1 MAILSKKTM
10 NFAYGMGAAVVI
22 VGALFKIIHFE
33 IGPLTGNVMLT
44 IGLVTE
50 AIIFALSAFEPVD
63 QELDWSLVYPELA
76 GMHDEGAGHG
86 HDKKA
91 VKAAGKSDGISQ
103 QLDKMLED
111 AKIGPELLESLG
123 NSFKALTDNTS
134 KLADITDASVATNEY
149 VSNIKTASDRVGT
162 LADHYL
168 KASESLDSITL
179 TNSDGASYGE
189 QLQKVS
195 KNLAELNSVYELQL
209 RGAEQ
214 HTQATKSFYD
224 GIESL
229 MSNLQDSV
237 SDTKKYKEEM
247 SQLTTNLTSLNTI
260 YGNMLTAMNI
270 NR

>member
-1 MAILSKKTM
+1 
-10 NFAYGMGAAVVI
+10 
-22 VGALFKIIHFE
+22 
-33 IGPLTGNVMLT
+33 
-44 IGLVTE
+44 
-50 AIIFALSAFEPVD
+50 
-63 QELDWSLVYPELA
+63 
-76 GMHDEGAGHG
+76 
-86 HDKKA
+86 
-91 VKAAGKSDGISQ
+91 
-103 QLDKMLED
+103 
-111 AKIGPELLESLG
+111 
-123 NSFKALTDNTS
+123 
-134 KLADITDASVATNEY
+134 

-195 KNLAELNSVYELQL
+195 KNLSELNSVYELQL